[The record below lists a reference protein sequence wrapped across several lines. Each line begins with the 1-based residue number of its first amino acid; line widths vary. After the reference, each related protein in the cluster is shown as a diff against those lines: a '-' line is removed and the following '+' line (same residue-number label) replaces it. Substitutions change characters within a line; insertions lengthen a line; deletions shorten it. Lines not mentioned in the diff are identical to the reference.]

1 MAKKTPTVDQYVAA
15 KNAPVRA
22 SLEALRELVRST
34 LPKTTEAMKWG
45 VPTVFGP
52 DGQPLVYFYGG
63 KDHVNLGFL
72 RGDELDDPDR
82 LLKGSGKP
90 SKHVKIGSRDQIPE
104 KAIRALLRQSAR
116 TTD

>member
-1 MAKKTPTVDQYVAA
+1 MAKKPSTVDEYVAA
-15 KNAPVRA
+15 KNAPIRA
-22 SLEALRELVRST
+22 TLEALRKLVRST

-52 DGQPLVYFYGG
+52 DGQPLVYLYGG

-72 RGDELDDPDR
+72 RGDELDDPGE

-90 SKHVKIGSRDQIPE
+90 SKHVEIGSRDEIPE
-104 KAIRALLRQSAR
+104 KAVRALLRQSAR
-116 TTD
+116 LPD